1 MKKLITFDLDG
12 TLLNTIGDLAASV
25 NYAMTELGLP
35 TFSVAEVQ
43 NMVGNGVRVLC
54 SRAVGSQHADLVD
67 KAIELQR
74 YYYNLH
80 CNDQTCLYPGIEK
93 MLSDLEK
100 SGFIVA
106 VYSNKDQ
113 NFARKLCKTY
123 FGNAVHVV
131 FGTTADGITKPNAHK
146 LIDYMNKLGIDAAH
160 SLYSGDS
167 EVDIQTAQ
175 NANVKCISVTW
186 GFKTKQF
193 LLEHGA
199 EYLADTANQV
209 VELAN
214 ELIAD

>member
-35 TFSVAEVQ
+35 TFSVEQVQ

-54 SRAVGSQHADLVD
+54 QRAVGKDRLELTD

-80 CNDQTCLYPGIEK
+80 CNDQTTLYAGIEQ
-93 MLSDLEK
+93 MLADLEK
-100 SGFIVA
+100 SGFTIA

-113 NFARKLCKTY
+113 DFARKLCEQY
-123 FGNAVHVV
+123 FGDAVHVV
-131 FGTTADGITKPNAHK
+131 FGTTSDGITKPNARK
-146 LIDYMNKLGIDAAH
+146 LLDYMQRLGIDAAH

-167 EVDIQTAQ
+167 EVDVQTAQ
-175 NANVKCISVTW
+175 NAGVKCISVTW

-193 LLEHGA
+193 LVEHGA
-199 EYLADTANQV
+199 TYFADTADQV

-214 ELIAD
+214 ELIKD